1 MVNTGLNI
9 RRAIPADV
17 QLLSDLSG
25 TTFFETFKNTCT
37 DEDLAGFIDTSYNA
51 DQILNELKDVND
63 LFFLAFIDMKPVGYL
78 KLTDGESEIPVIKA
92 HKSLEISRLYV
103 LKEYHSQK
111 VGAALMEFALKYG
124 TKNNYEVLWLGVWE
138 HNERA
143 KSFYDKFGFKDTGFS
158 HSFPIGNTP
167 QTDIWLMRFI

>member
-1 MVNTGLNI
+1 MVNKEVCI

-17 QLLSDLSG
+17 QLLSNLSSV
-25 TTFFETFKNTCT
+25 TFHETFKGTCT
-37 DEDLAGFIDTSYNA
+37 DEDLAGFIDASYNA
-51 DQILNELKDVND
+51 NQILNELQDVND

-78 KLTDGESEIPVIKA
+78 KMKEEESEIPVIKA

-111 VGAALMEFALKYG
+111 VGAALMEFALNYG
-124 TKNNYEVLWLGVWE
+124 SQNNFEVLWLGVWE

-143 KSFYDKFGFKDTGFS
+143 KAFYNKYCFKDTGFS